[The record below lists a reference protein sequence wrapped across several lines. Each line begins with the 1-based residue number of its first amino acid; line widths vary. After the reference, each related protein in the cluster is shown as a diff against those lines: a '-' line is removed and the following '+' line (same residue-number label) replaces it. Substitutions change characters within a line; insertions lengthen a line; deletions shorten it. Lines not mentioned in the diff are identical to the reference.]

1 MVYLALI
8 ALVVSTEK
16 KGGAPP
22 RPRHMSTQNII
33 LVLDLM
39 GVFAFALDGALTGI
53 RTARVDIVG
62 VMVLGVTTALGGGI
76 IRDLL
81 LGQTPAT
88 FQDWRYIIVALVGA
102 TLAFFLSS
110 QLRHLATPIQLFDAA
125 GLSLFDVIGATRAIE
140 VGFGPLQAV
149 QLGPLTGVGGGTIR
163 DVLLNR
169 IPVVLSANSRL
180 YAIPALLGAG
190 VVVLSDAVGLGSI
203 WFAVVGALVC
213 FSVRGLSLRF
223 RWNAPPPPGAPPV

>member
-1 MVYLALI
+1 MVYLALT
-8 ALVVSTEK
+8 ALLAPTG
-16 KGGAPP
+16 KGGAPH
-22 RPRHMSTQNII
+22 RARHMSTQSII

-81 LGQTPAT
+81 LGQAPAT
-88 FQDWRYIIVALVGA
+88 FQDWRYIVVALLGA

-110 QLRHLATPIQLFDAA
+110 QLQHLATPIQLFDAA
-125 GLSLFDVIGATRAIE
+125 GLSLFAVIGATKAIE
-140 VGFGPLQAV
+140 NGFGPLQAV
-149 QLGPLTGVGGGTIR
+149 LLGVITGVGGGTIR
-163 DVLLNR
+163 DVFLNR
-169 IPVVLSANSRL
+169 VPVVLSANSRL

-190 VVVLSDAVGLGSI
+190 VVVLSDTVGLDSI

-213 FSVRGLSLRF
+213 FGMRVLSLCF
-223 RWNAPPPPGAPPV
+223 RWNAPHPPGAPPA

>member
-1 MVYLALI
+1 
-8 ALVVSTEK
+8 
-16 KGGAPP
+16 
-22 RPRHMSTQNII
+22 MSTQSII
-33 LVLDLM
+33 LVLDLT
-39 GVFAFALDGALTGI
+39 GVFAFALDGALTGV
-53 RTARVDIVG
+53 RTARVDLVG
-62 VMVLGVTTALGGGI
+62 VTVLGVTTALGGGI

-88 FQDWRYIIVALVGA
+88 FQDWRYIVVALAGA

-110 QLRHLATPIQLFDAA
+110 QLQHLATPIQLFDAA
-125 GLSLFDVIGATRAIE
+125 GLSLFAVIGATKAIE

-149 QLGPLTGVGGGTIR
+149 LLGTITGVGGGTIR

-190 VVVLSDAVGLGSI
+190 VVVLFDTIGLGSI
-203 WFAVVGALVC
+203 WFAVAGALLC
-213 FSVRGLSLRF
+213 YCVRVLSLYF
-223 RWNAPPPPGAPPV
+223 RWNAPPPPGAPPA